1 MKKMLTLISLML
13 WGVVLFAIVVSDI
26 KFVGL
31 VTISEKELL
40 PLVKDYIGIELK
52 DEAIREIA
60 KKIFDTGY
68 FSSLEPKLVASEG
81 RFILQLIVQEN
92 PIVKDWKINLVGP
105 ELVKMT
111 ELASAVTLEKGK
123 ALSMS
128 KVRETLNSM
137 KQKFDEAGY
146 FLVEINGDFKDGV
159 YSFNVFLYALWD
171 IYFEGEIEGLDI
183 AQVRKQIK
191 INTLKDFYTTPAI
204 LRFLVKDVKRC
215 YPTVKDVSDVLS
227 VLGNYVFFGKET
239 SIDFEKIDIPN
250 VSEKT
255 IAMKIKVV
263 QPKFIPQ
270 DGMVYEKIEFSGN
283 DLIDS
288 QQLRNVV
295 YVKEHRPIRNV
306 DVLKSMQA
314 IIDLYKEKGYPMCY
328 VIPKIENKVLRFN
341 VVEKYVAKV
350 EFKGFDRTK
359 VYIVEDLVTFKPGE
373 PLTQKDFY
381 DTTSALN
388 RTQFFEAVRV
398 YPVGTQDKRDVTI
411 VVEVQEK
418 DKKFNLSGGISWS
431 PVKDKPWYEGFFG
444 ELSFST
450 INPFGY
456 GESFSTTLKLGFES
470 RLVQFDASI
479 RKPFNL
485 PATLGAL
492 FSYEWTSSQ
501 QIFKIGGNVS
511 TLRASGHA
519 FGGGVTYENRTYTD
533 FVENTLIVSG
543 NYSYDTRSDPIFPTR
558 GQYLYMGLEKAGLF
572 GFLADRDY
580 WKMRLD
586 ARVFMPIWNDQLVAA
601 LRFFSSAVLFDK
613 YVYEGSTKE
622 TILFYGIDSVR
633 GVDGTKAKAGVL
645 ASGEVRYDLKSQTL
659 PMYALLFVDVGGT
672 GESLFQPSLKFTA
685 GPELDVAIPLLG
697 VMGFGVAYDFDGRWT
712 WENFKPFFRFGA
724 AF

>member
-1 MKKMLTLISLML
+1 MKRTFTLLFSLLLGM
-13 WGVVLFAIVVSDI
+13 VLFAIVVSDI

-31 VTISEKELL
+31 VTISEKELI
-40 PLVKDYIGIELK
+40 PLVRDYIGIEIK

-60 KKIFDTGY
+60 KKVFDTGY

-92 PIVKDWKINLVGP
+92 PIVRDWKVNLEGP
-105 ELVKMT
+105 ELVKKT

-123 ALSMS
+123 ALNMS

-146 FLVEINGDFKDGV
+146 FLIEISGDFQEGI
-159 YSFNVFLYALWD
+159 YTFNVVPYALWD
-171 IYFEGEIEGLDI
+171 IYFEGETESLDI
-183 AQVRKQIK
+183 TQIRKQIK
-191 INTLKDFYTTPAI
+191 VSTLKDFYTTPAI
-204 LRFLVKDVKRC
+204 LRFLTKDIKRC
-215 YPTVKDVSDVLS
+215 YPTVKDISDVLS
-227 VLGNYVFFGKET
+227 VLGNYVYFGKET
-239 SIDFEKIDIPN
+239 SIDFEKIEIPS

-255 IAMKIKVV
+255 VAMKIKMV
-263 QPKFIPQ
+263 QPKFIPE
-270 DGMVYEKIEFSGN
+270 DGKTYERIKFSGN

-288 QQLRNVV
+288 QQLYNVLF
-295 YVKEHRPIRNV
+295 VKEYKPVRNV

-328 VIPKIENKVLRFN
+328 VIPKDENKLLRFD
-341 VVEKYVAKV
+341 VIEKYVASV
-350 EFKGFDRTK
+350 EFKGFERTK
-359 VYIVEDLVTFKPGE
+359 VYVIDDLVTFKPGK

-388 RTQFFEAVRV
+388 RTQFFEVVRV
-398 YPVGTQDKRDVTI
+398 YPVGTPDKRDVTI
-411 VVEVQEK
+411 VVEVKEK
-418 DKKFNLSGGISWS
+418 DKKFNLSGGVSWS
-431 PVKDKPWYEGFFG
+431 PVKDRPWYEGFFG

-456 GESFSTTLKLGFES
+456 GESLSTTLRLGFES
-470 RLVQFDASI
+470 RLIQFDTSI

-492 FSYEWTSSQ
+492 FSYEWATSQ
-501 QIFKIGGNVS
+501 QILKVGGNAS
-511 TLRASGHA
+511 TLRFSGHA
-519 FGGGVTYENRTYTD
+519 FGGGVTYENRVYTD

-558 GQYLYMGLEKAGLF
+558 GRYLYMGLEKAGLF

-580 WKMRLD
+580 WKIRLD
-586 ARVFMPIWNDQLVAA
+586 ARVFLSVWNDQLVGA

-613 YVYEGSTKE
+613 YVYEGSTEE

-633 GVDGTKAKAGVL
+633 GVDGGKAKAGVL
-645 ASGEVRYDLKSQTL
+645 ASGELRYDLKSQTL

-672 GESLFQPSLKFTA
+672 GESLLQPTLKLTA
-685 GPELDVAIPLLG
+685 GPELDIAIPLLG
-697 VMGFGVAYDFDGRWT
+697 VIGFGVAYDFDGQWT
-712 WENFKPFFRFGA
+712 WQNFKPFFRFGA

>member
-1 MKKMLTLISLML
+1 MKKAFILFFAL
-13 WGVVLFAIVVSDI
+13 VVGMSLFAIVVSDI

-31 VTISEKELL
+31 VTISERELL
-40 PLVKDYIGIELK
+40 PLVKDYIGIEIK

-92 PIVKDWKINLVGP
+92 PIVRDWKVNLEGP
-105 ELVKMT
+105 ELVKKT

-123 ALSMS
+123 ALNMS

-146 FLVEINGDFKDGV
+146 FLIEISGDFQEGI
-159 YSFNVFLYALWD
+159 YSFNVVPYALWD
-171 IYFEGEIEGLDI
+171 IYFEGEIEGLDV
-183 AQVRKQIK
+183 AQIRKQIK
-191 INTLKDFYTTPAI
+191 ISTLKDFHTTPAI
-204 LRFLVKDVKRC
+204 LRFLTKDVKRC
-215 YPTVKDVSDVLS
+215 YPTVRDISDVLS
-227 VLGNYVFFGKET
+227 VLGNYVYFGKET
-239 SIDFEKIDIPN
+239 SIDFEKIEIPN

-255 IAMKIKVV
+255 VAMKIKVV
-263 QPKFIPQ
+263 QPKFIPE
-270 DGMVYEKIEFSGN
+270 DGKTYERIEFSGN
-283 DLIDS
+283 DLIDN
-288 QQLRNVV
+288 QQLRNVLF
-295 YVKEHRPIRNV
+295 VKEYKPVRNV

-314 IIDLYKEKGYPMCY
+314 IIDFYKEKGYPMCY
-328 VIPKIENKVLRFN
+328 VIPKDENKVLRFN
-341 VVEKYVAKV
+341 VIEKYVANV
-350 EFKGFDRTK
+350 EFKGFERTK
-359 VYIVEDLVTFKPGE
+359 IYVIDDLVTFKPGKT
-373 PLTQKDFY
+373 LTQKDFY

-398 YPVGTQDKRDVTI
+398 YPVGVPDKRDVTI
-411 VVEVQEK
+411 VIEVKEK

-431 PVKDKPWYEGFFG
+431 PVKDRPWYEGFFG

-470 RLVQFDASI
+470 RLVQFDVSI

-492 FSYEWTSSQ
+492 FSYEWATSQ
-501 QIFKIGGNVS
+501 QILKVGGNAS
-511 TLRASGHA
+511 TLRFSGHA
-519 FGGGVTYENRTYTD
+519 FGGGVTYENRIYTD

-580 WKMRLD
+580 WKIRLD
-586 ARVFMPIWNDQLVAA
+586 ARVFLPVWNDQLVGA

-633 GVDGTKAKAGVL
+633 GVDGGKAKAGVL
-645 ASGEVRYDLKSQTL
+645 ASGELRYDLKSQTL

-672 GESLFQPSLKFTA
+672 GESLLQPTLKLTA
-685 GPELDVAIPLLG
+685 GPELDIAIPLLG
-697 VMGFGVAYDFDGRWT
+697 VIGFGVAYDFDGQWT
-712 WENFKPFFRFGA
+712 WQNFKPFFRFGA